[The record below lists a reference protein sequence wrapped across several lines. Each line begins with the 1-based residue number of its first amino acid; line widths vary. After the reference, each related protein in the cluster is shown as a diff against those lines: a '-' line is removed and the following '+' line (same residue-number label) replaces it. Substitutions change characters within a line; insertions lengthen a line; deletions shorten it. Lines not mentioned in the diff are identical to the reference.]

1 MHEEQTEYV
10 HNEAINSSNREKLS
24 VTVWN
29 YKGGVGK
36 TTISLILAEIAAR
49 EGKEV
54 LAIDLDKQRN
64 LSAMLELTN
73 ASFSSIQVKHTLD
86 DDLADEDFD
95 FFVIDTHPAQND
107 DVLHALKFAD
117 IVLIPILCDYQ
128 SVINLAETFNFAYSA
143 GLGREQVALVKNC
156 ITGLRIIFDIEAAID
171 NHCYPVAGRLPRCNT
186 ILRNLATGFRWDRG
200 FHDNQREPFYQLYD
214 SVWSAYRDMRVGK
227 FDKIWE
233 GENSYARA

>member
-1 MHEEQTEYV
+1 MQEEP
-10 HNEAINSSNREKLS
+10 EATNLNDREKLA

-49 EGKEV
+49 KGLKV

-73 ASFSSIQVKHTLD
+73 APFSSIQVTHTLND
-86 DDLADEDFD
+86 SLADEDFD

-107 DVLHALKFAD
+107 DVLRALKFAD

-143 GLGREQVALVKNC
+143 GLGKEQVALVKNC
-156 ITGLRIIFDIEAAID
+156 ITGLRIIFDIEAAI
-171 NHCYPVAGRLPRCNT
+171 NRHSYPVAGRLPRCNT
-186 ILRNLATGFRWDRG
+186 ILRNLATGSRWDRG
-200 FHDNQREPFYQLYD
+200 FHENQREPFYQLYD
-214 SVWSAYRDMRVGK
+214 SVWSAYRDMRVGQ

-233 GENSYARA
+233 RKKG